1 MIKNVKKVTVKYNGK
16 TVGYLAEIE
25 PAVIGFQYDDKWLK
39 TGFNISPFSLPLN
52 DKIFICKKNLFNGL
66 YGVFGILFPMVGENC
81 FLPVFLQN
89 KV

>member
-25 PAVIGFQYDDKWLK
+25 PDVIGFQYDGEWLK

-52 DKIFICKKNLFNGL
+52 DRIFVCKKTCLTDYTGF
-66 YGVFGILFPMVGENC
+66 FGILFPMVGENC